1 MFFPLKDLKVKL
13 STSVDSWKKL
23 DFNIETELP
32 VSIDHPGSYMYRRK
46 NHIHEGVDLYCN
58 NNQEVVSIYDGVI
71 TNIIPF
77 TGEIANTPWWND
89 TYAVVIEHSDYVL
102 VYGEIIPDI
111 NLKIGQKVYAG
122 QIIGNITTV
131 LKVDKGRPMNMLH
144 LEMYK
149 KGTTD
154 SVGIIKDYNSI
165 PDNIL
170 NPITILLN
178 YVDR

>member
-13 STSVDSWKKL
+13 STDVNSWKNL

-32 VSIDHPGSYMYRRK
+32 VSIDHPGSYLFERK
-46 NHIHEGVDLYCN
+46 NHIHEGIDLYCKN
-58 NNQEVVSIYDGVI
+58 GQEVVAMYDGIV
-71 TNIIPF
+71 TNIMPF
-77 TGEIANTPWWND
+77 TGEIANTPWWHN
-89 TYAVVIEHSDYVL
+89 TYCVVIDHNDYVL
-102 VYGEIIPDI
+102 IYGEIISTK
-111 NLKIGQKVYAG
+111 NLVVGQTVSAG
-122 QIIGNITTV
+122 QLIGKVTTV
-131 LKVDKGRPMNMLH
+131 LKKDKGRPMNMLH

-149 KGTTD
+149 KGTTN

>member
-1 MFFPLKDLKVKL
+1 MFFPLKNLKVKL
-13 STSVDSWKKL
+13 STSVNSWKNL

-32 VSIDHPGSYMYRRK
+32 VSIDHPGSYLYERK
-46 NHIHEGVDLYCN
+46 NHIHEGIDLYCN
-58 NNQEVVSIYDGVI
+58 DGQEVVSVYDGVV

-77 TGEIANTPWWND
+77 TGEIVNTPWWNN
-89 TYAVVIEHSDYVL
+89 TYAVVIEHNDYVL
-102 VYGEIIPDI
+102 IYGEIIPTE
-111 NLKIGQKVYAG
+111 NLVIGQNVSAG
-122 QIIGNITTV
+122 QLIGKVTTV
-131 LKVDKGRPMNMLH
+131 LKKDKGRPMNMLH

-149 KGTTD
+149 KGTTN